1 MNTTIPSLRGTADVV
16 RACFTAYEEKD
27 RKAIEAL
34 IAPEFSFT
42 SPLDDHINRECYFER
57 CWPNS
62 EHLDSFEIEKLFV
75 EGDEAFVKY
84 LARPA
89 GGRAPFRNTEF

>member
-1 MNTTIPSLRGTADVV
+1 MSKTIPTHRGTADIV

-27 RKAIEAL
+27 RAAIEAL
-34 IAPEFSFT
+34 IAPDFTFT
-42 SPLDDHINRECYFER
+42 SPLDDHIDRDHYFER

-75 EGDEAFVKY
+75 QGDEAYVQ
-84 LARPA
+84 
-89 GGRAPFRNTEF
+89 